1 MTIYSPNASAFDS
14 SAVAAA
20 QGVASEASASLRLT
34 IRITRLT
41 DSGENLRAAM
51 ESRTAIDL
59 AAGVFMAQ
67 SRCSQDAAMAILK
80 AASNTR
86 NTKLRDVEAAVL
98 ASVGQDSVTTHFS

>member
-1 MTIYSPNASAFDS
+1 
-14 SAVAAA
+14 
-20 QGVASEASASLRLT
+20 
-34 IRITRLT
+34 
-41 DSGENLRAAM
+41 M